1 MTRKIFI
8 ILLVAFLA
16 AGCKRAEP
24 SPAALTHV
32 RLPMGYIPN
41 IQYAPFY
48 VAVDKGYFADE
59 GIELEFDY
67 SFETN
72 GIALVGAGELM
83 FSVASG
89 EQVLLGRAQGLP
101 IVYVMAWY
109 KDYPVAV
116 AAKTSQGI
124 RTPQD
129 LAGKRIGIPILQ
141 GASYI
146 GFRALLAAA
155 GLEEQD
161 VTLDTIG
168 FNQVEAIVSDQE
180 QAAVVYAPNEP
191 IQLQAL
197 GYPVDVI
204 RVADYVQLASNG
216 LVTNEKTL
224 RENPALIQSM
234 VTAFSRGIQDAL
246 ADPAEAYE
254 ISQKYVEGLAQADE
268 AVQKEVL
275 RISQMFWQ
283 TQPIGWIEP
292 SAWENMQA
300 VLLNMGL
307 LSQPLDLEK
316 AITNDFVK

>member
-1 MTRKIFI
+1 MIRKIIPI
-8 ILLVAFLA
+8 ILLAFLA
-16 AGCKRAEP
+16 VGCKSTHTP
-24 SPAALTHV
+24 TSPLTHV

-48 VAVDKGYFADE
+48 VAVDKGYFEQA

-72 GIALVGAGELM
+72 GIALVGAGELP
-83 FSVASG
+83 FTVASG
-89 EQVLLGRAQGLP
+89 EQVLLGRAQELP
-101 IVYVMAWY
+101 VVFVMAWY

-116 AAKTSQGI
+116 TAKTSQGI

-146 GFRALLAAA
+146 GFRALLSAA
-155 GLEEQD
+155 GLEEKD

-168 FNQVEAIVSDQE
+168 FNQVEAIASDQE

-216 LVTNEKTL
+216 LVTNEKTIK
-224 RENPALIQSM
+224 ENPTLVQGL
-234 VTAFSRGIQDAL
+234 VTALSRGIKDAL
-246 ADPAEAYE
+246 VNPDEAYE
-254 ISQKYVEGLAQADE
+254 ISKKYVEGLAQADA

-275 RISQMFWQ
+275 SVSQAFWQ
-283 TQPIGWIEP
+283 SEP
-292 SAWENMQA
+292 VGRIDLSAWENMQD
-300 VLLNMGL
+300 VLLKMNL
-307 LSQPLDLEK
+307 LSTPLDLTL
-316 AITNDFVK
+316 AITNEFVK